1 MIVTRTEQVYIYVYG
16 QERVRIF
23 SKIPERERQERDHDV
38 MFNEKERKGERYVQ
52 AGRRNN
58 L

>member
-1 MIVTRTEQVYIYVYG
+1 MYMDKR
-16 QERVRIF
+16 
-23 SKIPERERQERDHDV
+23 ERERESENLLEDSRKRTSRERDHDV
-38 MFNEKERKGERYVQ
+38 MLNDRESKGKRYVQ

>member
-1 MIVTRTEQVYIYVYG
+1 MRL
-16 QERVRIF
+16 F

-38 MFNEKERKGERYVQ
+38 MLNDRESKGTRYVQ